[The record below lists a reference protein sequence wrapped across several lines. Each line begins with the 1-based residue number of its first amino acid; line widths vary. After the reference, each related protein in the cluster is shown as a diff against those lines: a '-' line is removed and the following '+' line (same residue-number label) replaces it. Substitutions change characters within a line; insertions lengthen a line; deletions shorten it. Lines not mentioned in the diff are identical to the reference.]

1 MFGYPFNG
9 AARRAGTGVNAPLD
23 KSGRTA
29 LNIAVEKNDAAEIE
43 KLTRVGANPNQPDN
57 NGQGAVFEAITRK
70 RPHLIELLVEKGAK
84 LDQLDDKRRTPLD
97 WALEQKCD
105 LETVA
110 LLVRLGAP
118 VEDAQKRT
126 PLHAAAEMNRA
137 DVVEFFVNK
146 GFDINAQD
154 NSGRTPLHVSITAKA
169 IDAVKKLIDL
179 GADALRRDSDIK
191 TPLHLAASSGYEE
204 GAEALLALPDV
215 ARSVNAHRTY
225 SQGFT
230 PLMEAVNNNHAGIAA
245 KIAAVGGDVNA
256 QDNQNR
262 NSLYIAVETGSVD
275 CTRLL
280 LNSGADAA
288 KSTGAG
294 YNKTPMVHMVN
305 TRNYRETLMHL
316 YQAGFDLDAKDSTG
330 ATALHK
336 ACEAQDVVKIR
347 ALLELGAD
355 ANAVNGYGRRP
366 LDVVLEHYTY
376 AYNDQTVIVDTL
388 LSGGASANLSPNPAI
403 PQAPL
408 HLAARNGN
416 MKSLQAFVARG
427 ATVDQPDRSREA
439 TTPFMQAA
447 DNGRDDAAHFLLK
460 SGADSHRTDLTGRN
474 GLHFAAGG
482 GANKLLATLL
492 ADPGMNIEQTDNAGM
507 TPLHHAAKRDKKE
520 AVTALLK
527 AGADALAKDKSG
539 ATPLHLAVEHTY
551 NTDVIEALNKQHGA
565 KMDWNVK
572 DGNGDAPLH
581 VAVRNN
587 QNLSI
592 DKLLQVGADPV
603 STGNH
608 GMIPAQLALLSGND
622 WGAGLL
628 LDAMKKDAINP
639 DLHRDKN
646 GWALMHYAATRGGH
660 EHLRKLVEMGAD
672 VNVTATAGDTPL
684 HIAARTGQ
692 LDGATY
698 LVSMGAK
705 ADAANAAGE
714 TPFDI
719 AMKMKRREIALMLAG
734 ELQKIAANQNQP
746 GTAAEENTEAA
757 KPRIKPPAPPAP

>member
-9 AARRAGTGVNAPLD
+9 AARRAGSGVNAPLD
-23 KSGRTA
+23 KNGRTA
-29 LNIAVEKNDAAEIE
+29 LHIAVEKNDATEIE

-57 NGQGAVFEAITRK
+57 NGQGVIFEAITRK
-70 RPHLIELLVEKGAK
+70 RPQLIEQLVQKGAK

-105 LETVA
+105 IETVA

-118 VEDAQKRT
+118 TEDAQKRT
-126 PLHAAAEMNRA
+126 PLHVAAEMNRA
-137 DVVEFFVNK
+137 DVVEFFAK
-146 GFDINAQD
+146 AGFDINAQD
-154 NSGRTPLHVSITAKA
+154 VSGRTPLHGSISAKA
-169 IDAVKKLIDL
+169 LDAVKKLIEL
-179 GADALRRDSDIK
+179 GADALRRDTDIK
-191 TPLHLAASSGYEE
+191 TPLHLAAASGYVE
-204 GAEALLALPDV
+204 GAEALLALPEV
-215 ARSVNAHRTY
+215 SRSVNAYRTY
-225 SQGFT
+225 SLGFT
-230 PLMEAVNNNHAGIAA
+230 PLMEAVNANQPAIAA

-280 LNSGADAA
+280 LNLGADAA
-288 KSTGAG
+288 KSGGAG

-305 TRNYRETLMHL
+305 ARNYRETLLQL

-366 LDVVLEHYTY
+366 LDVILEHYTY
-376 AYNDQTVIVDTL
+376 SYNDQSVIVDTL
-388 LSGGASANLSPNPAI
+388 LAGGASANLSPNPALQ
-403 PQAPL
+403 QAPL

-439 TTPFMQAA
+439 ATPFMQAA

-460 SGADSHRTDLTGRN
+460 AGADAHRADLLGRN

-482 GANKLLATLL
+482 GANKLLTTLL
-492 ADPGMNIEQTDNAGM
+492 ADPAMNVEQADNNGM

-520 AVTALLK
+520 AVATLLK

-539 ATPLHLAVEHTY
+539 ATPLHMAVEHTY
-551 NTDVIEALNKQHGA
+551 NTDVIEALSKQLGA
-565 KMDWNVK
+565 AMDWNVK

-592 DKLLQVGADPV
+592 DKLIQVGADPV
-603 STGNH
+603 ATGNH

-628 LDAMKKDAINP
+628 LDAMKKSGINP
-639 DLHRDKN
+639 DTHRDKN

-672 VNVTATAGDTPL
+672 VNVAATAGDTPL

-692 LDGATY
+692 LDGASY

-705 ADAANAAGE
+705 ADATNAAGE

-719 AMKMKRREIALMLAG
+719 ALKMQRREIAMMLAG

-746 GTAAEENTEAA
+746 GPAAEETKEAP
-757 KPRIKPPAPPAP
+757 KLLKPPAPPAP